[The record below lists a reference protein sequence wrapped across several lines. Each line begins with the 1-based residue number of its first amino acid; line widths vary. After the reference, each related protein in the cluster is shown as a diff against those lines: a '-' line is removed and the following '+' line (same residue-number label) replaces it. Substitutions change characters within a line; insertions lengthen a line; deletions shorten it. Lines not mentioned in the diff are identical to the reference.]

1 MEHLELYRNKME
13 LPKYYKELPVIPGDV
28 TKASKDH
35 KVTRKA
41 MTKGSSVNHVRLKV
55 RPTRCK
61 HVCLKTL
68 VLCII
73 TQFSFLCPR
82 CLGFYILRSVLFWRL
97 YLAHLKGAHQ
107 NNFQL
112 VSGVTKRNYE
122 RFAKY
127 WGC

>member
-1 MEHLELYRNKME
+1 
-13 LPKYYKELPVIPGDV
+13 
-28 TKASKDH
+28 
-35 KVTRKA
+35 
-41 MTKGSSVNHVRLKV
+41 MTKGSSVNHVRLKA

-61 HVCLKTL
+61 QICLKTL

-73 TQFSFLCPR
+73 TRFSFLCSW
-82 CLGFYILRSVLFWRL
+82 CLGFYILCSVLFWRL
-97 YLAHLKGAHQ
+97 YLVHLKRVHQ

-112 VSGVTKRNYE
+112 VSEVTKGNYE